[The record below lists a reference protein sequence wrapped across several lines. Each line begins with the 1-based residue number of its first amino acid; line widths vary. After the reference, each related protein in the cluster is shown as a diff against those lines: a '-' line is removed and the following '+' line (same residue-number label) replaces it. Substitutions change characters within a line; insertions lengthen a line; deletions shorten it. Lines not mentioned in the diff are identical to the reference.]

1 MTTLNN
7 PTTTRAW
14 AFYDWANS
22 AYALVIN
29 STIFPIY
36 YAAVTKGQEVTIAGM
51 SLEPKAVFGYSLT
64 LSFLIL
70 VLMSPVLSAIADNR
84 GNKLSFMKFFCT
96 VGSLACMG
104 LFFFTDASNIGLCL
118 LLNII
123 ASIGFYGSLVFYNAY
138 LPEIA
143 SKDKQDILSARGFS
157 LGYAGSM
164 LILILSLVLI
174 QFVANDENRSF
185 YTRLCFLLTG
195 IWWLGFAQ
203 YSFAKL
209 PRGTAKADGIGSF
222 GGLLSSAFGGI
233 RHTAHELFGTPNL
246 NIFLGA
252 FFFYSVGMQTI
263 FLMATFIGDEIGLT
277 SGQLITTIL
286 FLQIEAIIGAQLLS
300 RLSVKIGNRNVL
312 ILAVVF
318 WIVAC
323 VAIFFLDKDNPNV
336 RYQFYAIAAL
346 VGLVM
351 GGLQSMSRS
360 TYSKLLPTSDENTT
374 FFSFY
379 DVLEKLAIVV
389 GTLTYSLIIERT
401 GQVKPSALAMAGF
414 FVIGLLFLFKLRRLQ
429 QVSAA

>member
-1 MTTLNN
+1 M
-7 PTTTRAW
+7 
-14 AFYDWANS
+14 
-22 AYALVIN
+22 
-29 STIFPIY
+29 
-36 YAAVTKGQEVTIAGM
+36 AGM

-104 LFFFTDASNIGLCL
+104 LFFFTDASKIGLCL

-164 LILILSLVLI
+164 LILILSLALI

-209 PRGTAKADGIGSF
+209 PRGTAKADGIDSF

-300 RLSVKIGNRNVL
+300 RLSIKIGNRSVL
-312 ILAVVF
+312 IIAVVF
-318 WIVAC
+318 WIIAC
-323 VAIFFLDKDNPNV
+323 VAIFFLDKDNHNV

-360 TYSKLLPTSDENTT
+360 TYSKLLPATDENTT

-379 DVLEKLAIVV
+379 DVFEKLAIVV

-401 GQVKPSALAMAGF
+401 GQVKPSALAMAVF
-414 FVIGLLFLFKLRRLQ
+414 FVIGLLFLLKLRRFNQ
-429 QVSAA
+429 TKISKVET